1 MIVPEDKTRFI
12 FDQKNYLKE
21 EKNSTKM
28 EMLYEK
34 QDNVYNKTGIQN
46 YIFFVDNID
55 ENERFR
61 KVC

>member
-1 MIVPEDKTRFI
+1 
-12 FDQKNYLKE
+12 
-21 EKNSTKM
+21 M

-55 ENERFR
+55 ENEVFMEMPPSFWNFDGGISLI
-61 KVC
+61 